1 MNQEYSMSQYHF
13 HPLLLLRTPA
23 CNFSSYDSNHWE
35 DSLDDPLFRLAIRI
49 ASQSLYQEL
58 GKQEAGSWNN
68 KRFQHSL
75 WKYLNRMMF
84 RPTPFGLFA
93 GFTVVD
99 WANKSGIILEDYGIM
114 HIQPDF
120 STVVRESETLF
131 SNNAAYYK
139 LNPTIYPVMNTY
151 RYLRYHNISSSGK
164 RTFEVATVEKD
175 EYIASLLEYCT
186 QPFLR
191 EQIAAWISQRFE
203 FNIEDCTQY
212 ISALISA
219 QILIRENEV
228 NICGADRLQYL
239 PEQQN
244 KGFAKQSVW
253 IMLTKRKGNIPE
265 LPLEQMYIN
274 LERPVLSGTLD
285 NLYQEPIVNG
295 MHCLQHLL
303 PHLQPA
309 GLEQFK
315 TDFIKKYDRQHK
327 LLIEVLD
334 PEIGIG
340 YHGLGNAQRAP
351 ALLRDVEVALS
362 IDGKRPLE
370 WTPVHALLL
379 DKWNTSAPYAILQL
393 EEKDISKLDSPKAAL
408 PNSCPVVFR
417 ITKEGLFIEQAG
429 GATATALL
437 GRFTPL
443 NASVEMQAEQ
453 IAKKEEAANSG
464 VAFAEISYISDLHT
478 ANIDRRESLYTYE
491 IPVLCGSLLPEEQQ
505 IQLNDLWVAVEHNEI
520 MLWSKRLGCRIIPR
534 LSSAFNYLRSD
545 LPVFRFLC
553 DLQHQGLHGNFSF
566 DMEHFFPGLSFYP
579 RVCYKDTILHLAKW
593 IVTSKIFQPVLS
605 LPVEK
610 QAPAL
615 RFLLESLNLPC
626 YISLDDYD
634 NQLVFNLWNDTDM
647 ENLLALI
654 KAKDTMVIREYIFLE
669 EKNIVI
675 DTAGTG
681 FIHQFIAVLQHD
693 RLVYQDVPFPGA
705 VRQRDNQRV
714 LVPGSEWLYYKLYI
728 HPVRSNELLKEYIL
742 PCIHGLRAQGLIKKW
757 FFIRYADPEHHL
769 RIRLH
774 VHPKQA
780 GFALQRF
787 EKAMGTL
794 ASSGMIQSYHI
805 STYERELERYT
816 PELIEDCE
824 DWFCAGSSLIAEWIR
839 LMPDDTSL
847 IYYAVVLPAVD
858 EMLKAFGY
866 DYEAAIFLF
875 DHSFRGMYQKSPIDK
890 KQVQHKSRELNREVF
905 AHAPDFT
912 IMPLKKAF
920 KQFSAQ
926 TILLAT
932 KAATVMT
939 EQQRKIL
946 FMDLLH
952 MHLNRLLVTDS
963 FHQEMI
969 LYYALWK
976 YYQSRLYFATRAS

>member
-1 MNQEYSMSQYHF
+1 MNQEYSISQYHF
-13 HPLLLLRTPA
+13 HPLLLLRTPV
-23 CNFSSYDSNHWE
+23 CNFSSYDGNHWE
-35 DSLDDPLFRLAIRI
+35 ESLDDSLFRLAIRI

-68 KRFQHSL
+68 KRFQHSF
-75 WKYLNRMMF
+75 WKYLNRMKF

-93 GFTVVD
+93 GFTVID
-99 WANKSGIILEDYGIM
+99 WANKSGIILEDHGIM

-120 STVVRESETLF
+120 STVVRENEALF
-131 SNNAAYYK
+131 SDNAAYYK

-164 RTFEVATVEKD
+164 RTCEVATVEKD

-186 QPFLR
+186 QSFLR

-219 QILIRENEV
+219 QILIRESEV

-244 KGFAKQSVW
+244 KGFTKQSVW

-285 NLYQEPIVNG
+285 NHYQEPILNG

-315 TDFIKKYDRQHK
+315 TAFTKKYDRQHK

-340 YHGLGNAQRAP
+340 YHGLGNAQRTP

-429 GATATALL
+429 GATVTALL

-443 NASVEMQAEQ
+443 NVSVEMQAKQ
-453 IAKKEEAANSG
+453 IAKEEEAANSS

-478 ANIDRRESLYTYE
+478 ANIDRRESLYTFE

-520 MLWSKRLGCRIIPR
+520 ILWSKRLGRRIIPR

-553 DLQHQGLHGNFSF
+553 DLQHQGLRGNFSF

-579 RVCYKDTILHLAKW
+579 RICYKDAILHLAKW
-593 IVTSKIFQPVLS
+593 IITEKILRPVLS
-605 LPVEK
+605 LPVAK
-610 QAPAL
+610 QVPAL
-615 RFLLESLNLPC
+615 RSLLEDLNLPY

-634 NQLVFNLWNDTDM
+634 NQLVFNLRNDTDM

-654 KAKDTMVIREYIFLE
+654 KAKDTMVIREYIFHE
-669 EKNIVI
+669 EENIVT
-675 DTAGTG
+675 DTTGAG

-728 HPVRSNELLKEYIL
+728 HPIRSNELLKEYIL
-742 PCIHGLRAQGLIKKW
+742 PCIRGLKVQGLIKKW

-787 EKAMGTL
+787 EKAMGEL
-794 ASSGMIQSYHI
+794 VSSGMIQSYHI

-824 DWFCAGSSLIAEWIR
+824 DWFCAGTSLISEWVR

-847 IYYAVVLPAVD
+847 VYYAVVLPAVN

-866 DYEAAIFLF
+866 DYETAIFLF
-875 DHSFRGMYQKSPIDK
+875 DRSFRGMYQQSPVDK
-890 KQVQHKSRELNREVF
+890 KQVQDKSRELNRHVF
-905 AHAPDFT
+905 MLQQERAA
-912 IMPLKKAF
+912 PLKKAF
-920 KQFSAQ
+920 KKFCVQSSV
-926 TILLAT
+926 LAG
-932 KAATVMT
+932 KANAVLSDA
-939 EQQRKIL
+939 RKEIF

-976 YYQSRLYFATRAS
+976 YYQSRLYFATKAS